1 MYFLGN
7 SQVKAILIY
16 LKSDVD
22 QSGGH
27 EGRNISPSSSF
38 PTYLAATVSRGICT

>member
-7 SQVKAILIY
+7 TQVKAILIY

-22 QSGGH
+22 QIGGH
-27 EGRNISPSSSF
+27 EGRDIFLNSRFLI
-38 PTYLAATVSRGICT
+38 YLAATVSRGICT